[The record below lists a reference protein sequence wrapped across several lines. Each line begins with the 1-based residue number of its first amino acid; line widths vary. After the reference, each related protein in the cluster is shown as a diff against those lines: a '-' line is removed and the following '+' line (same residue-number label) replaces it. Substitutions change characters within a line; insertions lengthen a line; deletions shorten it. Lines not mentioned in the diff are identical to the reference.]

1 MFYRYT
7 KGLLRFTGYAVAASM
22 LVSSAN
28 AMEIRMGA
36 YAHDLKVFT
45 PAMEK
50 DGVDF
55 NAEVLFDSPEWLKWA
70 WSPRLQLGTTIAQ
83 HGTSLT
89 YAGLNWTV
97 NLSDAIFADLGL
109 GAAIHDGR
117 LRGYAPDEN
126 RYGCR
131 ANFHENFSIGYRLTD
146 AVSVMASIEH
156 MSNLALCD
164 YNEGLTNA
172 GVRLGYSF

>member
-1 MFYRYT
+1 MFVRHV
-7 KGLLRFTGYAVAASM
+7 KGLLRLSGCAVVVSL
-22 LVSSAN
+22 LVSSAS
-28 AMEIRMGA
+28 ATEIRMGA

-45 PAMEK
+45 PAMEES
-50 DGVDF
+50 GVDF
-55 NAEVLFDSPEWLKWA
+55 NAEVLFDSPGWLDWLGA
-70 WSPRLQLGTTIAQ
+70 PRPQLGATIAR

-89 YAGLNWTV
+89 YAGLDWTV
-97 NLSDAIFADLGL
+97 DLSDAVFADLGL

-117 LRGYAPDEN
+117 LSGYAPNEN

-131 ANFHENFSIGYRLTD
+131 ANFHENFSIGYRLGSG
-146 AVSVMASIEH
+146 VSVMASIEH
-156 MSNLALCD
+156 MSNLALCE

>member
-1 MFYRYT
+1 MFVVCV
-7 KGLLRFTGYAVAASM
+7 KHLLRIMGFVVVASM
-22 LVSSAN
+22 LVSSAS
-28 AMEIRMGA
+28 ATEIRMGA

-45 PAMEK
+45 PAMEE

-55 NAEVLFDSPEWLKWA
+55 NAEILFDSPSWLEWA
-70 WSPRLQLGTTIAQ
+70 WSPRLQFGTTIAH
-83 HGTSLT
+83 HGTSMT
-89 YAGLNWTV
+89 YAGLDWTV
-97 NLSDAIFADLGL
+97 NLSDAIFADLGF

-117 LRGYAPDEN
+117 LRGYAPNEN

-156 MSNLALCD
+156 MSNLSLCD